1 VFQPFL
7 IALQFLT
14 QFPVR
19 LGDKP
24 NDEAIGKSVLFYP
37 VIGFLIGL
45 LLAALSWL
53 LNGTSP
59 VVAAALILICWVFIT
74 GGLHLDG
81 LADSADA
88 WVGGMKDRDRTLT
101 IMKDPNC
108 GPAGVVAIVLML
120 LLKFATLYMIVMTD
134 TWVILILA
142 ATLGRTI
149 LPLLFLTT
157 PYVRPNGLGSSLVS
171 HMPRYPS
178 MLVIALTSLLATLTL
193 GVNNLWLLAAIVVIF
208 LIFRHLMLRRIGGTT
223 GDTAGAL
230 VEITEVSVLLVAV
243 LFAT

>member
-1 VFQPFL
+1 MFQPFL

-14 QFPVR
+14 QCPVR
-19 LGDKP
+19 LGAEP

-37 VIGFLIGL
+37 IIGFLIGL

-53 LNGTSP
+53 LNDTP
-59 VVAAALILICWVFIT
+59 PIVAAALILIFWVFIT

-88 WVGGMKDRDRTLT
+88 WVGGMKDRDRTLA

-108 GPAGVVAIVLML
+108 GPAGVAAIVLLL
-120 LLKFATLYMIVMTD
+120 LLKFVTVYTLLMAGE
-134 TWVILILA
+134 WAILILA

-157 PYVRPNGLGSSLVS
+157 PYVRPNGLGSILVKEMPQRPTIAMVSLTAVLIPLVLGINS
-171 HMPRYPS
+171 LW
-178 MLVIALTSLLATLTL
+178 ML
-193 GVNNLWLLAAIVVIF
+193 AIITGIF

-223 GDTAGAL
+223 GDTAGSL
-230 VEITEVSVLLVAV
+230 VEIIETSVLLVAV
-243 LFAT
+243 LLTA

>member
-1 VFQPFL
+1 MFQPFL

-19 LGDKP
+19 LGAEP

-53 LNGTSP
+53 LNDTPP
-59 VVAAALILICWVFIT
+59 VIASALILICWVFIT

-88 WVGGMKDRDRTLT
+88 WVGGMKDRERTLT

-108 GPAGVVAIVLML
+108 GPAGVVAIVLLL
-120 LLKFATLYMIVMTD
+120 LLKFATLYTLVMAD
-134 TWVILILA
+134 AWVILILA

-157 PYVRPNGLGSSLVS
+157 PYVRPNGLGSLLVN
-171 HMPRYPS
+171 HMPRYLS
-178 MLVIALTSLLATLTL
+178 MVVIALTTLLATLTL
-193 GVNNLWLLAAIVVIF
+193 GVNSLWILAAIVVIF

-230 VEITEVSVLLVAV
+230 VEITEVSVLLVVV
-243 LFAT
+243 LFTT